1 MEETTPNP
9 LLAALHLHIQGISQ
23 RPIDARMLLELEK
36 TCLLARELLAIG
48 KAPDA
53 LRKSA
58 MLSDPMSLYESGV
71 GSGVVMASGNYMA
84 QPAYSTPTETFGVQA
99 IRELVNALASL
110 APKPAEPA
118 EVRMSFT
125 DAVTAIQLAKDAG
138 DLGLADQ
145 LRAALDTELGKPATP
160 PPVIDT
166 ELASAGPN

>member
-1 MEETTPNP
+1 MEEPTPNP
-9 LLAALHLHIQGISQ
+9 LLGALHLHIQGISA

-110 APKPAEPA
+110 APKPAE
-118 EVRMSFT
+118 VRMSFT